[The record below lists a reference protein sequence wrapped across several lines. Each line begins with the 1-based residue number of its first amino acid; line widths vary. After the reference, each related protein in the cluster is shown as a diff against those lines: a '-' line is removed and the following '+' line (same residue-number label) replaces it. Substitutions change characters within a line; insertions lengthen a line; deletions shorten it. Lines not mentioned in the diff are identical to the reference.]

1 MCIDSITLTYEALP
15 PLQVRFS
22 TKSFGRDAAAVA
34 AKAIGNVAGSLTDAD
49 ISDIIAG
56 GRHLRPADTPAIPVG
71 EKEACSPCS
80 GISRVAF
87 KGNPLI
93 TAALP

>member
-1 MCIDSITLTYEALP
+1 MQI
-15 PLQVRFS
+15 RFS

-56 GRHLRPADTPAIPVG
+56 ELHLHVLDHHVQRGSP
-71 EKEACSPCS
+71 ESKRACHDHLTMKIT
-80 GISRVAF
+80 IS
-87 KGNPLI
+87 
-93 TAALP
+93 